1 MGNPIEKNATKIIV
15 SLFENNP
22 HEDLLF
28 DGDEISHWTGLNSV
42 EINNAIDFLD
52 DRGLLDRRNYLG
64 TAPYN
69 FGVVGLNSRGNYI
82 YHELKEANEDKSEV
96 TNNSIVA
103 QQPLAAGSPFGFT
116 DIDWEF
122 VQTELSKNSTIK
134 IVFGYQFKSQH
145 YNSENLKLNLQ
156 NQFQTA
162 IDKINAK
169 QMTKGVSLNFK
180 SLAAGYG
187 EHLFNQIARDII
199 SADIAVFETSDMNSN
214 VMIEMGVALTWG
226 KRVLPIKKEGQ
237 PTPPSDISGQTYADY
252 INDADN
258 FVSTEHDK
266 QILSMVERAIMKKRK
281 N

>member
-22 HEDLLF
+22 QEDLLF

>member
-187 EHLFNQIARDII
+187 EHLFNQIVRDII
-199 SADIAVFETSDMNSN
+199 SADIAAFETSDMNSN
-214 VMIEMGVALTWG
+214 VMIEMEVALTWG
-226 KRVLPIKKEGQ
+226 KRVLPIKKEGRLTAA
-237 PTPPSDISGQTYADY
+237 PTKTIRRTQQFRNKHPIVPIS
-252 INDADN
+252 
-258 FVSTEHDK
+258 H
-266 QILSMVERAIMKKRK
+266 LSYRHL